1 MKMICKRGLC
11 LLLTV
16 ILTAGLLSAL
26 TIGASALSLAE
37 RQQGIVAVAWAYYD
51 KGHSVQYDGSTLVDD
66 ISRGD
71 GGKTRS
77 TYETSPEGATPNE
90 TMYTVC
96 SDFAYQ
102 VYYEAYRYRLVKRE
116 GSCWTRPLAEY
127 EPVEPATV
135 WAFDEAK
142 DKDREQEIQK
152 MLSIAQPGDIFT
164 AYNANAGTGH
174 TMIIVGDVL
183 GDGKGYMLHSG
194 GDAYKPKTK
203 KETRE
208 YKLKDDPE
216 IDERY
221 GKSILADG
229 NGGSIRLTV
238 AADYIP
244 SHYNKK
250 SFNKLALVRPLL
262 EMTEQEY
269 PMTPATAYRVSH
281 PRLAIDRTLNKSRF
295 NSVTEGEVVTMTLKL
310 SNSSGK
316 DYTVPVTEKVPAG
329 AKLKKAFEGAT
340 ASGDTMTWNVE
351 LKAGET
357 KTFTA
362 EYEITA
368 KRGEQVSFTG
378 GSVGDIPSNTN
389 LVTVGGKKLTAEE
402 NAKLAA
408 VAKGEYD
415 KVLKDAKADNK
426 TLGDVIY
433 QKVLGLNVQLPTFQ
447 TVTKQCL
454 KGAKTNYGE
463 KQTNVFLKRDEVP
476 AESLTAYQTLVP
488 TCWGGAKLW
497 CPLGSDRCADPRDK
511 HLEPGDVLVR
521 SDNIASASMSEQL
534 VYLGEGKYLRCD
546 TKKALTIVE
555 EPEFVYSL
563 NSKIFYVLRP
573 TLAYD
578 DVHALPALPAA
589 APDTLKFTDVKESDW
604 FYTYV
609 KDLVDR
615 GTVSGMTATTFEPN
629 GNLTYGQALKLI
641 ALAVGEAEPAK
652 SGSHWASGYLTL
664 AKEKKWLESDV
675 DLDGKITRLQLCRI
689 AAKAK
694 GLTKQPETNPFK
706 DTKDPD
712 VLALNKAGI
721 ISGMTATTFEPN
733 GLLTRAQIAK
743 IIWTML
749 AV

>member
-1 MKMICKRGLC
+1 MKLICKRGLC
-11 LLLTV
+11 LLLTM
-16 ILTAGLLSAL
+16 ILAAGLLSGL
-26 TIGASALSLAE
+26 TVGASALSLEE
-37 RQQGIVAVAWAYYD
+37 RQQGVVAVAWAYFD

-77 TYETSPEGATPNE
+77 TYETSPESATPNE
-90 TMYTVC
+90 TMFTVC

-102 VYYEAYRYRLVKRE
+102 VYYEACRYRLVKRE

-142 DKDREQEIQK
+142 DQNREQEILK

-183 GDGKGYMLHSG
+183 GDGKEYMLHSG
-194 GDAYKPKTK
+194 GTPYKPKEK

-208 YKLKDDPE
+208 YKSSNDPTF
-216 IDERY
+216 DGRY
-221 GKSILADG
+221 AKSILKDG
-229 NGGSIRLTV
+229 NGGSIRLTD

-244 SHYNKK
+244 SHYNKA

-262 EMTEQEY
+262 EISEQEY

-310 SNSSGK
+310 SNSSK
-316 DYTVPVTEKVPAG
+316 QDYTVPVTEKTPAG
-329 AKLKKAFEGAT
+329 AKLKTPYEGAT
-340 ASGDTMTWNVE
+340 ASGDTQTWNVE

-368 KRGEQVSFTG
+368 KRGEQVAFTG

-415 KVLKDAKADNK
+415 QLIKDAKADNQ
-426 TLGDVIY
+426 TLGDVIW
-433 QKVLGLNVQLPTFQ
+433 QKVLGLNVKLPTFQ
-447 TVTKQCL
+447 TVTKQCV

-497 CPLGSDRCADPRDK
+497 CPYGTDRCADPRDK
-511 HLEPGDVLVR
+511 HLDPGDVLVR
-521 SDNIASASMSEQL
+521 SDNIASATMSEQL

-546 TKKALTIVE
+546 TKKALSVVE

-578 DVHALPALPAA
+578 DVHALPALPEAK
-589 APDTLKFTDVKESDW
+589 PETLKFTDVKESDW
-604 FYTYV
+604 FYVYV

-615 GTVSGMTATTFEPN
+615 GTVNGMTE
-629 GNLTYGQALKLI
+629 
-641 ALAVGEAEPAK
+641 
-652 SGSHWASGYLTL
+652 
-664 AKEKKWLESDV
+664 
-675 DLDGKITRLQLCRI
+675 
-689 AAKAK
+689 
-694 GLTKQPETNPFK
+694 
-706 DTKDPD
+706 
-712 VLALNKAGI
+712 
-721 ISGMTATTFEPN
+721 TTFEPN

-743 IIWTML
+743 IIWIMTCSEMK
-749 AV
+749 